1 MTGPVAIRP
10 ERPGD
15 RDAIFAVNRA
25 AFGQAA
31 EAALVDRLR
40 ADGDLV
46 LSLVAADG
54 EALVGHVAFS
64 RLEAPAGCAAALAP
78 VAVVPAR
85 RRQGIAAALI
95 REGLTRLAGGGQDLV
110 LVLGDPAYYGRFGF
124 AAEAAAPLRTP
135 YDGPFQQALALT
147 ERGRRMAG
155 EVRYAA
161 AFAELG

>member
-15 RDAIFAVNRA
+15 RDAIFAVHRA
-25 AFGQAA
+25 AFGQEA

-54 EALVGHVAFS
+54 EDS
-64 RLEAPAGCAAALAP
+64 RRPCRVLAARGAPAGRAAALAP

-95 REGLTRLAGGGQDLV
+95 REGLARLTEDGQDLV
-110 LVLGDPAYYGRFGF
+110 LVLGEPAYYGRFGF
-124 AAEAAAPLRTP
+124 TAEAARRSRTP
-135 YDGPFQQALALT
+135 L
-147 ERGRRMAG
+147 
-155 EVRYAA
+155 
-161 AFAELG
+161 